1 MAIPSILLGLPM
13 IDTARFR
20 GLPRRFAPRNDVFS
34 FGASSFCQPAQGR
47 PQADRP
53 TGKRKAQPFG
63 WAWWTGWLWV
73 RRTPLRTKIDFTP
86 SDPAAPGH
94 LPHLADAK
102 QGRLGPFMEKKKPLD
117 KRKSPTFRLG
127 LVDDIGLEPMTFRT
141 SSGCSSQLS

>member
-73 RRTPLRTKIDFTP
+73 
-86 SDPAAPGH
+86 H
-94 LPHLADAK
+94 
-102 QGRLGPFMEKKKPLD
+102 GPMDRVP
-117 KRKSPTFRLG
+117 RA
-127 LVDDIGLEPMTFRT
+127 IGLFRGLKKCPPDTFLPCQGKVALFESYIWNAIPKKNDHPVGWSFFFGGRYRT
-141 SSGCSSQLS
+141 RTYGLTHCKRFTA